1 MPTNDRARGS
11 VPGATDFRRSLRL
24 AKHPRDPLDSRR
36 AGGRGPDL
44 NQVRLE
50 RQGYSVE
57 ALRRLARRRLP
68 RMVFDFCDGG
78 AEDEITRVR
87 NEAAFADWEFLPTPL
102 NGTTDRDQSTVLFG
116 ERLAIP
122 VIIGPTGLSGMLW
135 PRGEIAA
142 ARAAAAAGA
151 VYIMSHGSTVPIE
164 DLAKEV
170 PGPLWFQNFMY
181 RDRGL
186 TRSFT
191 ERAQAAGYRALVLT
205 IDNQVLGQRER
216 DLRNGFVIPPNVT
229 WRSVVDVA
237 RAAPWALRMARRSLT
252 FANYVSE
259 ERKDIVSL
267 AAYLASMLDPTLHW
281 KDVDWLRS
289 IWRGPLL
296 LKGVLHPVEARL
308 AVEHGIGGVIVSNHG
323 GRQLDT
329 ALPAIRA
336 LPAVVDAVA
345 GRIPV
350 LLDGGVRRGS
360 HVVKAVALGATA
372 CLIGRPH
379 LLGLAVAGEAGV
391 AQVLEIFRRDI
402 DRVLALGG
410 WDGIAQVDRNA
421 LAPATATLMG
431 GARPEQPRASVR
443 PSLGVAATS

>member
-1 MPTNDRARGS
+1 VA
-11 VPGATDFRRSLRL
+11 
-24 AKHPRDPLDSRR
+24 
-36 AGGRGPDL
+36 
-44 NQVRLE
+44 
-50 RQGYSVE
+50 
-57 ALRRLARRRLP
+57 ALRQLARRRLP

-78 AEDEITRVR
+78 AEDEITRGR
-87 NEAAFADWEFLPTPL
+87 NETAFADWEFLPTPL
-102 NGTTDRDQSTVLFG
+102 NGTSSRDQSVALFG
-116 ERLAIP
+116 ERLALP

-135 PRGEIAA
+135 PRGEAAA
-142 ARAAAAAGA
+142 ARAAATAGTA
-151 VYIMSHGSTVPIE
+151 YIMSHGSTVSIE
-164 DLAKEV
+164 HLASEI
-170 PGPLWFQNFMY
+170 PGRLWFQNFMY

-186 TRSFT
+186 TRSFA

-216 DLRNGFVIPPNVT
+216 DLVNGFVIPPRVT
-229 WRSVVDVA
+229 WRSVLDIGCA
-237 RAAPWALRMARRSLT
+237 LPWALRMARAPLT

-259 ERKDIVSL
+259 ERKDILSL
-267 AAYLASMLDPTLHW
+267 AAYIASMLDPTLNW
-281 KDVDWLRS
+281 KDVDWLRG

-296 LKGVLHPVEARL
+296 LKGVLHPDEARL
-308 AVEHGIGGVIVSNHG
+308 AVEHGIDGVIVSNHG

-336 LPAVVDAVA
+336 LPGVVDAAA

-379 LLGLAVAGEAGV
+379 LWGLAVAGEAGV
-391 AQVLEIFRRDI
+391 AQVLEILRRDI

-410 WDGIAQVDRNA
+410 WDDIAQVDRSA
-421 LAPATATLMG
+421 LVPTSAPP
-431 GARPEQPRASVR
+431 RPLLAGISEQAELPA
-443 PSLGVAATS
+443 PPWVAAAS

>member
-1 MPTNDRARGS
+1 MA
-11 VPGATDFRRSLRL
+11 
-24 AKHPRDPLDSRR
+24 
-36 AGGRGPDL
+36 
-44 NQVRLE
+44 Q
-50 RQGYSVE
+50 
-57 ALRRLARRRLP
+57 RRLP
-68 RMVFDFCDGG
+68 RMVFDFCDGA
-78 AEDEITRVR
+78 AEDEITRER
-87 NEAAFADWEFLPTPL
+87 NETAFADWEFLPTPL
-102 NGTTDRDQSTVLFG
+102 NGTSSRDQSSRLFG

-142 ARAAAAAGA
+142 ARAAAAAGT
-151 VYIMSHGSTVPIE
+151 VYIMSHGSTVAIE
-164 DLAKEV
+164 ALARETS
-170 PGPLWFQNFMY
+170 GPLWFQNFMY

-186 TRSFT
+186 TRSFA

-216 DLRNGFVIPPNVT
+216 DLENGFVIPPRVT
-229 WRSVVDVA
+229 WRSVLDVA
-237 RAAPWALRMARRSLT
+237 RALPWALRMARAPLT

-267 AAYLASMLDPTLHW
+267 AAYMAGMLDPTLSW
-281 KDVDWLRS
+281 KDVDWLRG

-296 LKGVLHPVEARL
+296 LKGVLHPDEARR
-308 AVEHGIGGVIVSNHG
+308 AVEHGVDGVIVSNHG

-336 LPAVVDAVA
+336 LPGVADAVA

-360 HVVKAVALGATA
+360 HVVKALALGASA

-379 LLGLAVAGEAGV
+379 LWGLAVAGEAGV
-391 AQVLEIFRRDI
+391 ARVLDIFRRDI

-410 WDGIAQVDRNA
+410 WDGIAQVTRGA
-421 LAPATATLMG
+421 LVPGAAGDGPAAQAGPAELH
-431 GARPEQPRASVR
+431 ARRGV
-443 PSLGVAATS
+443 VAAS